1 MRKINYKGL
10 RVIIFLIII
19 DLIINTLSLHLHSIN
34 YKLYN
39 SLLLIET
46 FCLILFF
53 YSVVFNPIIK
63 KTLLYLNL
71 FYFAYWTYDFVK
83 YGTKDYM
90 NTFQTVENILILLI
104 VIYYYYEQILK
115 VNVQDIFSQPQFWVV
130 TAYFIYFAGTFFLIL
145 YIPSLNSKE
154 QGQYYVMNYLFTI
167 IRTLLLCI
175 AMLMRPIE
183 GKKNIRKNNFTKDL
197 A

>member
-10 RVIIFLIII
+10 RVIIVLIII
-19 DLIINTLSLHLHSIN
+19 DLIVNILSLHLHSIN

-130 TAYFIYFAGTFFLIL
+130 TAYFPWSAY
-145 YIPSLNSKE
+145 
-154 QGQYYVMNYLFTI
+154 Q
-167 IRTLLLCI
+167 
-175 AMLMRPIE
+175 
-183 GKKNIRKNNFTKDL
+183 
-197 A
+197 